1 MGSEALGLLIDLI
14 DGRNERSTHIRLPIE
29 LVVRASTC
37 VPAGG
42 ARD

>member
-14 DGRNERSTHIRLPIE
+14 EGKDERSTHVRLPTE

-37 VPAGG
+37 APVSLPAG
-42 ARD
+42 